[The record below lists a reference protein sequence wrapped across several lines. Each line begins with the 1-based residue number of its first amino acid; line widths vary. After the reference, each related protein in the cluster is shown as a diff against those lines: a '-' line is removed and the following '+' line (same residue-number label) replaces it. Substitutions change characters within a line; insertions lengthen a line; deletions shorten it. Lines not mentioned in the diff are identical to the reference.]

1 MERSHNDRTMRI
13 GLFYPHTHTPHIR
26 SKKVRALVPDV
37 FDLEA
42 HRRVVTACEAGGL
55 DFLFTL
61 DNWGVESWGGQSVT
75 AAEQRENGLMG
86 PILAASLFG
95 MTRHIPFITTVHTS
109 ILHPVHVA
117 RIGANLDTL
126 SQGRWGINL
135 VTGSGGAD
143 GLFEHLDAYPDHDE
157 RYTMAEEAFA
167 IVKQLWRGEPCDVE
181 GRYYRVKGDLI
192 GPTTVQQPYPAVVTA
207 GASAAGLRFTARHAD
222 WHFMPGRMAR
232 EDALARIDKL
242 QVLCEEEGRP
252 ADGIRIMR
260 HVSMLVR
267 DTAQEAQDATDWL
280 VSLVDQEMAHRY
292 VEQIGQ
298 RISTYREVYE
308 KYARDDET
316 VRRIGLS
323 SGAVVM
329 HGTPAD
335 VAEQIQ
341 AFHESQVVGGIALT
355 FPLWH
360 AEEIE
365 RFSQG
370 VLPRLEKM
378 GIWISPHRRGWSW

>member
-1 MERSHNDRTMRI
+1 MERNPTDRTMRI

-26 SKKVRALVPDV
+26 SKLIRTYLPDV

-42 HRRVVTACEAGGL
+42 HRGVVSACERGGL

-61 DNWGVESWGGQSVT
+61 DNWGVESWGGQRET
-75 AAEQRENGLMG
+75 APHLRENGLMG
-86 PILAASLFG
+86 PILAASLFA
-95 MTRHIPFITTVHTS
+95 MSSRIPFITTMHTS
-109 ILHPVHVA
+109 ILHPAHIA

-126 SQGRWGINL
+126 SRGRWGVNL

-143 GLFEHLDAYPDHDE
+143 HLFENLVNHPDHDE
-157 RYTMAEEAFA
+157 RYAMAEEAFA
-167 IVKQLWRGEPCDVE
+167 IITQLWRGEPCDFA
-181 GRYYRVKGDLI
+181 GQYYRVKGDLI
-192 GPTTVQQPYPAVVTA
+192 GPTVLQQPYPAVVTA
-207 GASAAGLRFTARHAD
+207 GASPAGLRFTARYAD

-232 EDALARIDKL
+232 EEALTRIDKL
-242 QVLCEEEGRP
+242 QSLCEAEGRP
-252 ADGIRIMR
+252 PDSVRIMR

-267 DTAQEAQDATDWL
+267 DTEQEAQEMTDWL

-298 RISTYREVYE
+298 RISTYRDVYQA
-308 KYARDDET
+308 YSRDDDT

-323 SGAVVM
+323 SGALVI
-329 HGTPAD
+329 HGTPAQ

-341 AFHESQVVGGIALT
+341 AFHETQKCGGIALT

-360 AEEIE
+360 PEEIE
-365 RFSQG
+365 RFTAG
-370 VLPRLEKM
+370 VLPLLERM
-378 GIWISPHRRGWSW
+378 GIWVSPHRRGWSW